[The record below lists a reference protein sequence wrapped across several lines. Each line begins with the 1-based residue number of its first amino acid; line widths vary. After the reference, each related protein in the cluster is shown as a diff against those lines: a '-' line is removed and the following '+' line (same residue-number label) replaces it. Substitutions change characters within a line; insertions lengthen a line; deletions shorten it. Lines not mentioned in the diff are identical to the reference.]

1 MNNSKTVRL
10 LVGRN
15 IKLYF
20 KDKISFF
27 MSLITP
33 LILIVLFVTFLRKIY
48 VGSFQAFIPEGLS
61 VGEDLIN
68 AFTGG
73 WFLSSILGVSTVT
86 IAFCSNIVMVQDKIS
101 GSISDLLV
109 TPVKREL
116 LALSYY
122 IANVVTTLLVC
133 LVAMG
138 AGFLYLYAVGWYLS
152 GTDILLIVGD
162 VLLCTLFGTAL
173 AAVVEHFISTQGG
186 VSAVA
191 TLVSSMYGFVCGA
204 YMPISQF
211 SEPVR
216 NFVSFIPGTYGT
228 SLLRNHYMHGVL
240 AELEPDLPQ
249 ELMTGLRDGFDANLY
264 FFGRRVEQWQMYVV
278 VAGAAVLFLGIYVV
292 LNVVKNRKQA

>member
-1 MNNSKTVRL
+1 MKNSKIVRL

-33 LILIVLFVTFLRKIY
+33 LILIVLFVTFLRKVYIN
-48 VGSFQAFIPEGLS
+48 SFHAFIPEGFTVAEKL
-61 VGEDLIN
+61 VN

-86 IAFCSNIVMVQDKIS
+86 IAFCSNIVMVQDKIT

-109 TPVKREL
+109 TPVKKEL
-116 LALSYY
+116 QALSYY
-122 IANVVTTLLVC
+122 IANVVTTLIVC
-133 LVAMG
+133 FIAMG
-138 AGFLYLYAVGWYLS
+138 AGFLYLSVVGWYLS
-152 GTDILLIVGD
+152 AADILLIIGD

-173 AAVVEHFISTQGG
+173 AAVVESFISTQGG

-228 SLLRNHYMHGVL
+228 SLLRNHYMNGVL
-240 AELEPDLPQ
+240 SKLDPNLPQ
-249 ELMTGLRDGFDANLY
+249 EMITGLRDAFDANLY
-264 FFGRRVEQWQMYVV
+264 FFGSNVQQWHMYVI
-278 VAGAAVLFLGIYVV
+278 VAGAAILFLGIYIV
-292 LNVVKNRKQA
+292 LNVVKGRKKA

>member
-292 LNVVKNRKQA
+292 LNVVKNRKKA